1 MKYEEVMIG
10 LKQGKYASAYLLCG
24 KEPYYIDKVADY
36 IEQNVLDEMAR
47 EFDQTII
54 YGKDLAGGDVAPVI
68 GAARGFAMMG
78 GNKVIIVKEA
88 QNIKKWE
95 ALAMYM
101 DNPQPS
107 TILVFC
113 YKYGSP
119 DKRLNLFKNWEK
131 KGGVLMESEQ
141 LRDYQVEKWIRDY
154 VAERNKELKALGDE
168 VQIDEKVAKILA
180 DSLGTDLTQIVSS
193 LQKLIDGRPEGVKVI
208 DAALVERNVG
218 ISKDFNVFELQS
230 ALIAGDVVKA
240 NRITQYFATS
250 KDHPMVKELGVLYGF
265 FANLM
270 IYHYLPDKS
279 GDPPSEAALCSEG
292 SLGSGELV
300 GHAAVLRPAVP
311 RPPQPGAAGCSAEHG
326 RRLASLVQEMLG
338 AALLAA
344 SWGREPGALGVRLSL
359 GVSVSPASMGVRVMD
374 TSWVARRGSSAGRK
388 ASCAPPAMQPPAP
401 PAELA
406 PPLPSPL
413 PEQSPEGPMV
423 PALSPSGLGLQPA
436 AERTR

>member
-1 MKYEEVMIG
+1 MKYDEVMIG
-10 LKQGKYASAYLLCG
+10 LKQGKYAPAYMLCG
-24 KEPYYIDKVADY
+24 KESYYIDLVANY
-36 IEQNVLDEMAR
+36 IENNVLDEMAR

-54 YGKDLAGGDVAPVI
+54 YGKDLSGGDVSPVI

-78 GNKVIIVKEA
+78 GYKVIIVKEA

-154 VAERNKELKALGDE
+154 VADEANRRKAKGE
-168 VQIDEKVAKILA
+168 EAIRIDEKVAKILA
-180 DSLGTDLTQIVSS
+180 DSIGNDLTQIVGA
-193 LQKLIDGRPEGVKVI
+193 LQKLIDGRPEGVNVI
-208 DAALVERNVG
+208 DAALVERNIG

-240 NRITQYFATS
+240 NRITQYFASS
-250 KDHPMVKELGVLYGF
+250 KDHPMVKELGILYGF

-270 IYHYLPDKS
+270 IYHYLPDKT
-279 GDPPSEAALCSEG
+279 DR
-292 SLGSGELV
+292 V
-300 GHAAVLRPAVP
+300 
-311 RPPQPGAAGCSAEHG
+311 
-326 RRLASLVQEMLG
+326 
-338 AALLAA
+338 AA
-344 SWGREPGALGVRLSL
+344 STLGI
-359 GVSVSPASMGVRVMD
+359 SPYFVKDYAAAAKRY
-374 TSWVARRGSSAGRK
+374 SAGKTFAIIGYFREIDARSK
-388 ASCAPPAMQPPAP
+388 GINNPSAKDADLWK
-401 PAELA
+401 ELIYKI
-406 PPLPSPL
+406 LH
-413 PEQSPEGPMV
+413 
-423 PALSPSGLGLQPA
+423 
-436 AERTR
+436 

>member
-10 LKQGKYASAYLLCG
+10 LKQGKYAPAYMLCG
-24 KEPYYIDKVADY
+24 KESYYIDKVSDY
-36 IEQNVLDEMAR
+36 IEQNVLDAMAR

-54 YGKDLAGGDVAPVI
+54 YGKDLASGDVSPVI

-78 GNKVIIVKEA
+78 GYKVIIVKEA

-119 DKRLNLFKNWEK
+119 DKRLNLFRNWEK

-180 DSLGTDLTQIVSS
+180 DSLGTDLTQIVGS

-208 DAALVERNVG
+208 DAALVERNIG

-240 NRITQYFATS
+240 NRITQYFANS
-250 KDHPMVKELGVLYGF
+250 KDHPMIKELGILYGF

-270 IYHYLPDKS
+270 VYHYLPDKS
-279 GDPPSEAALCSEG
+279 DR
-292 SLGSGELV
+292 V
-300 GHAAVLRPAVP
+300 
-311 RPPQPGAAGCSAEHG
+311 AG
-326 RRLASLVQEMLG
+326 
-338 AALLAA
+338 
-344 SWGREPGALGVRLSL
+344 PALGVAPFF
-359 GVSVSPASMGVRVMD
+359 VKDYAAA
-374 TSWVARRGSSAGRK
+374 ARRFSAGKTFAIIGYFRDIDARLK
-388 ASCAPPAMQPPAP
+388 GINNPSAKDGDLWK
-401 PAELA
+401 ELIYKI
-406 PPLPSPL
+406 LH
-413 PEQSPEGPMV
+413 
-423 PALSPSGLGLQPA
+423 
-436 AERTR
+436 

>member
-10 LKQGKYASAYLLCG
+10 LKQGKYAPAYMLCG
-24 KEPYYIDKVADY
+24 KESYYIDLVANY
-36 IEQNVLDEMAR
+36 IENNVLDEMAR
-47 EFDQTII
+47 EFDQMII
-54 YGKDLAGGDVAPVI
+54 YGKDLSGGDVSPVI

-78 GNKVIIVKEA
+78 GYKVIIVKEA
-88 QNIKKWE
+88 QNIKKWD

-154 VAERNKELKALGDE
+154 VADEASRRKAKGE
-168 VQIDEKVAKILA
+168 EAIRIDEKVAKILA
-180 DSLGTDLTQIVSS
+180 DSIGNDLTQIVGA
-193 LQKLIDGRPEGVKVI
+193 LQKLIDGRPEGVNVI
-208 DAALVERNVG
+208 DAALVERNIG

-240 NRITQYFATS
+240 NRITQYFASS
-250 KDHPMVKELGVLYGF
+250 KDHPMVKELGILYGF

-279 GDPPSEAALCSEG
+279 DR
-292 SLGSGELV
+292 V
-300 GHAAVLRPAVP
+300 
-311 RPPQPGAAGCSAEHG
+311 
-326 RRLASLVQEMLG
+326 
-338 AALLAA
+338 AA
-344 SWGREPGALGVRLSL
+344 SALGV
-359 GVSVSPASMGVRVMD
+359 SPYFVKDYAAAAKRY
-374 TSWVARRGSSAGRK
+374 SAGKTFAIIGYFREIDARSK
-388 ASCAPPAMQPPAP
+388 GINNPSAKDADLWK
-401 PAELA
+401 ELIYKI
-406 PPLPSPL
+406 LH
-413 PEQSPEGPMV
+413 
-423 PALSPSGLGLQPA
+423 
-436 AERTR
+436 

>member
-10 LKQGKYASAYLLCG
+10 LKQGKYAPAYMLCG

-36 IEQNVLDEMAR
+36 IEQNALDEMAR

-54 YGKDLAGGDVAPVI
+54 YGKDLSGGDVSPVI

-78 GNKVIIVKEA
+78 GYKVIIVKEA

-113 YKYGSP
+113 YKYGAP

-131 KGGVLMESEQ
+131 KGGVLMESDP

-154 VAERNKELKALGDE
+154 VAERNAELKANGDE
-168 VQIDEKVAKILA
+168 VRIDEKVTKILA
-180 DSLGTDLTQIVSS
+180 DSIGTDLTQIVSA

-208 DAALVERNVG
+208 DAALVERNIG

-230 ALIAGDVVKA
+230 ALIAGDVMKA
-240 NRITQYFATS
+240 NRITQYFASS
-250 KDHPMVKELGVLYGF
+250 KDHPMVKELGILYGF

-279 GDPPSEAALCSEG
+279 ERAA
-292 SLGSGELV
+292 
-300 GHAAVLRPAVP
+300 AT
-311 RPPQPGAAGCSAEHG
+311 
-326 RRLASLVQEMLG
+326 
-338 AALLAA
+338 
-344 SWGREPGALGVRLSL
+344 ALGI
-359 GVSVSPASMGVRVMD
+359 SPYA
-374 TSWVARRGSSAGRK
+374 ARDFAPAAKRFSAGKTFAIIGYFREIDARLK
-388 ASCAPPAMQPPAP
+388 GINNPSAKDSDLWK
-401 PAELA
+401 ELIYKI
-406 PPLPSPL
+406 
-413 PEQSPEGPMV
+413 MH
-423 PALSPSGLGLQPA
+423 
-436 AERTR
+436 

>member
-1 MKYEEVMIG
+1 MAKYDEVMIG
-10 LKQGKYASAYLLCG
+10 LKQGKYAPAYMLCG
-24 KEPYYIDKVADY
+24 KESYYIDLVANY
-36 IEQNVLDEMAR
+36 IENNVLDEMAR

-54 YGKDLAGGDVAPVI
+54 YGKDLSGGDVSPVI

-78 GNKVIIVKEA
+78 GYKVIIVKEA

-154 VAERNKELKALGDE
+154 VADEASRRKAKGE
-168 VQIDEKVAKILA
+168 EEIRIDEKVAKILA
-180 DSLGTDLTQIVSS
+180 DSIGNDLTQIVGA
-193 LQKLIDGRPEGVKVI
+193 LQKLIDGRPEGVNVI
-208 DAALVERNVG
+208 DAALVERNIG

-240 NRITQYFATS
+240 NRITQYFASS
-250 KDHPMVKELGVLYGF
+250 KDHPMVKELGILYGF

-270 IYHYLPDKS
+270 IFHYLPDKS
-279 GDPPSEAALCSEG
+279 DRA
-292 SLGSGELV
+292 
-300 GHAAVLRPAVP
+300 
-311 RPPQPGAAGCSAEHG
+311 
-326 RRLASLVQEMLG
+326 
-338 AALLAA
+338 AA
-344 SWGREPGALGVRLSL
+344 SALGI
-359 GVSVSPASMGVRVMD
+359 SPFFVKDYTAAAKRY
-374 TSWVARRGSSAGRK
+374 SAGKTFAIIGYFREIDARLK
-388 ASCAPPAMQPPAP
+388 GINNPSAKDADLWK
-401 PAELA
+401 ELIYKI
-406 PPLPSPL
+406 
-413 PEQSPEGPMV
+413 MH
-423 PALSPSGLGLQPA
+423 
-436 AERTR
+436 

>member
-54 YGKDLAGGDVAPVI
+54 YGKDLSSGDVSPVV

-78 GNKVIIVKEA
+78 GYKVIIVKEA

-154 VAERNKELKALGDE
+154 VADEANRRKAKGE
-168 VQIDEKVAKILA
+168 EAIRIDEKVAKILA
-180 DSLGTDLTQIVSS
+180 DSIGNDLTQIVGA
-193 LQKLIDGRPEGVKVI
+193 LQKLIDGRPEGVNVI
-208 DAALVERNVG
+208 DAALVERNIG

-240 NRITQYFATS
+240 NRITQYFASS
-250 KDHPMVKELGVLYGF
+250 KDHPMVKELGILYGF

-279 GDPPSEAALCSEG
+279 DR
-292 SLGSGELV
+292 V
-300 GHAAVLRPAVP
+300 
-311 RPPQPGAAGCSAEHG
+311 
-326 RRLASLVQEMLG
+326 
-338 AALLAA
+338 AA
-344 SWGREPGALGVRLSL
+344 SALGV
-359 GVSVSPASMGVRVMD
+359 SPFFVKDYAAAAKRY
-374 TSWVARRGSSAGRK
+374 SAGKTFAIIGYFREIDARSK
-388 ASCAPPAMQPPAP
+388 GINNPSAKDEDLWK
-401 PAELA
+401 ELIYKI
-406 PPLPSPL
+406 LH
-413 PEQSPEGPMV
+413 
-423 PALSPSGLGLQPA
+423 
-436 AERTR
+436 

>member
-1 MKYEEVMIG
+1 MAKYDEVMIG
-10 LKQGKYASAYLLCG
+10 LKQGKYAPAYMLCG
-24 KEPYYIDKVADY
+24 KEPYYIDLVANY
-36 IEQNVLDEMAR
+36 IENNVLEEMAR

-54 YGKDLAGGDVAPVI
+54 YGKDLTGGDVSAVI

-78 GNKVIIVKEA
+78 GYKVIIVKEA

-154 VAERNKELKALGDE
+154 VAQRNKELKENGDE
-168 VQIDEKVAKILA
+168 VQIDEKVTKILA
-180 DSLGTDLTQIVSS
+180 DSIGTDLTQIVGA

-208 DAALVERNVG
+208 DAALVERNIG

-250 KDHPMVKELGVLYGF
+250 KDHPMVKELGILYGF

-270 IYHYLPDKS
+270 IYHYLPDKT
-279 GDPPSEAALCSEG
+279 DR
-292 SLGSGELV
+292 V
-300 GHAAVLRPAVP
+300 V
-311 RPPQPGAAGCSAEHG
+311 
-326 RRLASLVQEMLG
+326 AS
-338 AALLAA
+338 
-344 SWGREPGALGVRLSL
+344 ALGVAPFMVKDYAAAAKRY
-359 GVSVSPASMGVRVMD
+359 
-374 TSWVARRGSSAGRK
+374 SAGKTFAIIGYFRETDARLK
-388 ASCAPPAMQPPAP
+388 GINNPSAKDADLWK
-401 PAELA
+401 ELIYKI
-406 PPLPSPL
+406 
-413 PEQSPEGPMV
+413 MH
-423 PALSPSGLGLQPA
+423 
-436 AERTR
+436 

>member
-1 MKYEEVMIG
+1 MKYDEVMIG
-10 LKQGKYASAYLLCG
+10 LKQGKYAPAYMLCG
-24 KEPYYIDKVADY
+24 KESYYIDLVANY
-36 IEQNVLDEMAR
+36 IENNVLDEMAR

-54 YGKDLAGGDVAPVI
+54 YGKDLSGGDVSPVI

-78 GNKVIIVKEA
+78 GYKVIIVKEA

-131 KGGVLMESEQ
+131 KGGVLMESEP

-154 VAERNKELKALGDE
+154 VADEANKRKAKGE
-168 VQIDEKVAKILA
+168 EAIRIDEKVAKILA
-180 DSLGTDLTQIVSS
+180 DSIGNDLTQIVGA
-193 LQKLIDGRPEGVKVI
+193 LQKLIDGRPEGVNVI
-208 DAALVERNVG
+208 DATLVERNIG

-240 NRITQYFATS
+240 NRITQYFASS
-250 KDHPMVKELGVLYGF
+250 KDHPMVKELGILYGF

-279 GDPPSEAALCSEG
+279 ERVAA
-292 SLGSGELV
+292 
-300 GHAAVLRPAVP
+300 
-311 RPPQPGAAGCSAEHG
+311 
-326 RRLASLVQEMLG
+326 
-338 AALLAA
+338 
-344 SWGREPGALGVRLSL
+344 GALGI
-359 GVSVSPASMGVRVMD
+359 SPYFVKDYAAAAKRY
-374 TSWVARRGSSAGRK
+374 SAGKTFAIIGYFREIDARSK
-388 ASCAPPAMQPPAP
+388 GINNPSAKDADLWK
-401 PAELA
+401 ELIYKI
-406 PPLPSPL
+406 
-413 PEQSPEGPMV
+413 MH
-423 PALSPSGLGLQPA
+423 
-436 AERTR
+436 

>member
-1 MKYEEVMIG
+1 MAKYEEVMIG
-10 LKQGKYASAYLLCG
+10 LKQGKYAPAYMLCG
-24 KEPYYIDKVADY
+24 KESYYIDKVADY
-36 IEQNVLDEMAR
+36 IEQKVLDEMAR

-54 YGKDLAGGDVAPVI
+54 YGKDLSGGDVSPVI

-78 GNKVIIVKEA
+78 GYKVIIVKEA
-88 QNIKKWE
+88 QNIKKWD

-154 VAERNKELKALGDE
+154 VAEWNEAMKREGEEAIR
-168 VQIDEKVAKILA
+168 IDEKVAKILA
-180 DSLGTDLTQIVSS
+180 DSIGNDLTQIVGA
-193 LQKLIDGRPEGVKVI
+193 LQKLIDGRPDGVKVI
-208 DAALVERNVG
+208 DAALVERNIG

-240 NRITQYFATS
+240 NRITQYFASS
-250 KDHPMVKELGVLYGF
+250 KDHPMVKELGILYGF

-279 GDPPSEAALCSEG
+279 DR
-292 SLGSGELV
+292 V
-300 GHAAVLRPAVP
+300 
-311 RPPQPGAAGCSAEHG
+311 
-326 RRLASLVQEMLG
+326 
-338 AALLAA
+338 AA
-344 SWGREPGALGVRLSL
+344 SALGV
-359 GVSVSPASMGVRVMD
+359 SPFFVKDYAAA
-374 TSWVARRGSSAGRK
+374 ARRFSAGKTFAIIGYFREIDARLK
-388 ASCAPPAMQPPAP
+388 GINNPSAKDADLWK
-401 PAELA
+401 ELIYKI
-406 PPLPSPL
+406 LH
-413 PEQSPEGPMV
+413 
-423 PALSPSGLGLQPA
+423 
-436 AERTR
+436 

>member
-1 MKYEEVMIG
+1 MAKYEEVMIG
-10 LKQGKYASAYLLCG
+10 LKQGKYAPAYMLCG
-24 KEPYYIDKVADY
+24 KETYYIDKVADY

-54 YGKDLAGGDVAPVI
+54 YGKDLSGGDVSPVI

-78 GNKVIIVKEA
+78 GYKVIIVKEA
-88 QNIKKWE
+88 QNIKKWD

-154 VAERNKELKALGDE
+154 VAEWNEAMKREGEEAIR
-168 VQIDEKVAKILA
+168 IDEKVAKILA
-180 DSLGTDLTQIVSS
+180 DSIGNDLTQIVGA
-193 LQKLIDGRPEGVKVI
+193 LQKLIDGRPEGVNVI
-208 DAALVERNVG
+208 DAALVERNIG

-240 NRITQYFATS
+240 NRITQYFASS
-250 KDHPMVKELGVLYGF
+250 KDHPMVKELGILYGF

-279 GDPPSEAALCSEG
+279 DR
-292 SLGSGELV
+292 V
-300 GHAAVLRPAVP
+300 
-311 RPPQPGAAGCSAEHG
+311 
-326 RRLASLVQEMLG
+326 
-338 AALLAA
+338 AA
-344 SWGREPGALGVRLSL
+344 SALGV
-359 GVSVSPASMGVRVMD
+359 SPFFVKDYAAA
-374 TSWVARRGSSAGRK
+374 ARRFSAGKTFAIIGYFREIDARLK
-388 ASCAPPAMQPPAP
+388 GINNPSAKDADLWK
-401 PAELA
+401 ELIYKI
-406 PPLPSPL
+406 LH
-413 PEQSPEGPMV
+413 
-423 PALSPSGLGLQPA
+423 
-436 AERTR
+436 